1 MKHHF
6 QFVQDLKGQLGST
19 NRGGGWPSSAAG
31 LDQLCTHLLHAADL
45 SNPCRPFGLA
55 RRWAERVLEEFF
67 AQGDRER
74 AEGLPVSPLCARDGT
89 LMAASQIG
97 FIGFVVLP
105 YFKAPSPPSFAAR
118 LRASA
123 HRPAYVP
130 FAPPASLAS
139 SDGPGGALPRRVAR
153 FRPVCKASQGDID
166 NGLCGC
172 DLSAPM

>member
-6 QFVQDLKGQLGST
+6 QFVQDLKGQLGSA

-123 HRPAYVP
+123 GSAAPPRIRPVRPAGVSGE
-130 FAPPASLAS
+130 F
-139 SDGPGGALPRRVAR
+139 GWPGGRFAAPGRKVQARMQGKPRRYR
-153 FRPVCKASQGDID
+153 
-166 NGLCGC
+166 
-172 DLSAPM
+172 